1 MSDHSP
7 EIPLA
12 PSLFKYAA
20 HILPNRP
27 INLLVIGG
35 DVAESQKQAE
45 TGFAARLSS
54 SRFMLSLKGYLH
66 GNTKK
71 PDAASID
78 LLIVDARDFDILKL
92 NDGFLTAIEAIAPR
106 GRAVLVTNQDFLD
119 SEHTQSLR
127 HAITDRFSVTHIHVG
142 SDASD
147 PAVIWIGNAPPS
159 IKQAVVLS
167 RGGLPTGPKHLIDLP
182 INAVRNTE
190 HWSEIVPGDAIEDAT
205 SPDLLGS
212 FFDVRR
218 GVATG
223 NDDFFILPATEIERL
238 GLEGGAFRPVLP
250 DPSMIDDEI
259 IEGRP
264 GGFPD
269 TDERL
274 MILQLSPQI
283 DVASEFPNVDA
294 HLQRGLESGVG
305 TQPGWYAL
313 EQPPV
318 PPIVCA
324 AREGQPCCFFLN
336 RSKAIAT
343 DRYVALYPKAAVAAA
358 IETNASLTAQ
368 IWGAITKAVDNSDVD
383 VTLDHLVRF
392 EVPGLSQILPAS
404 H

>member
-1 MSDHSP
+1 MSDSTS
-7 EIPLA
+7 EA
-12 PSLFKYAA
+12 PIAQSLFKYAS
-20 HILPNRP
+20 HILPSRP
-27 INLLVIGG
+27 VSLLVIGG
-35 DVAESQKQAE
+35 DVAEAQKQAE
-45 TGFAARLSS
+45 DLLTARLSS

-71 PDAASID
+71 PDAGSID
-78 LLIVDARDFDILKL
+78 LLILDARDFDLTKL
-92 NDGFLTAIEAIAPR
+92 SDGINVALEAVAAR
-106 GRAVLVTNQDFLD
+106 GRAVLVANQDALD
-119 SEHTQSLR
+119 GESTQALR
-127 HAITDRFSVTHIHVG
+127 HALTDRFSVTHIHVG
-142 SDASD
+142 TGEGD
-147 PAVIWIGNAPPS
+147 PAVIWVGNASPS

-167 RGGLPTGPKHLIDLP
+167 RGGLPTSPKHMINLP

-190 HWSEIVPGDAIEDAT
+190 RWSEIMPGDAPEEAA
-205 SPDLLGS
+205 SPDLLGT
-212 FFDVRR
+212 FFDVRK
-218 GVATG
+218 GVSTSD
-223 NDDFFILPATEIERL
+223 DDFFILPATEVERL

-250 DPSMIDDEI
+250 APSMIEDEI

-274 MILQLSPQI
+274 MILQLSPEI
-283 DVASEFPNVDA
+283 DVASEYPNVDA
-294 HLQRGLESGVG
+294 HLQRGFDRGMGS
-305 TQPGWYAL
+305 QPGWYAL

-343 DRYVALYPKAAVAAA
+343 DQYVALYPKAAVAAA

-392 EVPGLSQILPAS
+392 EVPGLSKILPAS